1 MSGVVREDVKGGVS
15 GWFGELM
22 YWLLRGVAWLLTRL
36 VCRYRIYGRDNV
48 PRTGSLLVVANHLSW
63 YDPILMGVV
72 LPRRIWFFGKV
83 EVFRWPVVGWLSR
96 VTGQIPVNRGESDRT
111 ALETALTYL
120 REERAVIFFPEGT
133 LERQEQMIAARNGA
147 AMLALRSGSMVL
159 PVAHTGTRRILRSG
173 RGWFPRVNVQ
183 IGAAYKPIL
192 PEGVSRKVGLQL
204 ITQEVMEHIAEMLPE
219 EQRGVY
225 KKDQAFI
232 SE

>member
-1 MSGVVREDVKGGVS
+1 MSGDGSGRFGGLFY
-15 GWFGELM
+15 WF
-22 YWLLRGVAWLLTRL
+22 LRGVAWLLTRL

-48 PRTGSLLVVANHLSW
+48 PGSGSLLVVANHLSW

-83 EVFRWPVVGWLSR
+83 EVFTWPVVGWLSR
-96 VTGQIPVNRGESDRT
+96 VTGQIPVNRGERDRT
-111 ALETALTYL
+111 AIETALAYL

-133 LERQEQMIAARNGA
+133 LERQEQMIAAHNGA
-147 AMLALRSGSMVL
+147 AMLALRSGAMLL

-173 RGWFPRVNVQ
+173 KGWFPRVNVQ
-183 IGAAYKPIL
+183 IGSAYKPVL
-192 PEGVSRKVGLQL
+192 PEGVTRKVGLQL
-204 ITQEVMEHIAEMLPE
+204 ITQEIMEHVAEMLPA

-232 SE
+232 SEQ